1 MCCMCSLVKKFC
13 RALRGKHKT
22 AFLTKLKDV
31 LTTFCDMIK
40 HECPEGELVA
50 PKYVS
55 KLFPCLFVCLSVLLV

>member
-1 MCCMCSLVKKFC
+1 MCPLKNSV
-13 RALRGKHKT
+13 RALRGKNKT

-55 KLFPCLFVCLSVLLV
+55 SLFLFVCIVGVT